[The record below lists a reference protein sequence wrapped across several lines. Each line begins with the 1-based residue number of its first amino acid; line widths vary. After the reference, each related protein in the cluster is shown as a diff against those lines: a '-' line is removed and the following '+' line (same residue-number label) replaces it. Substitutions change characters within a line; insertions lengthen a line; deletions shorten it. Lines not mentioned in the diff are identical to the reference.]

1 MVVFRPVAGPLKAVR
16 VRMEEETVV
25 SELKRQL
32 EDENLDL
39 EQKVSL
45 LNDGL
50 NSETITIV
58 PVCTYL
64 SILYNETCIISSTI
78 FMINQSFV

>member
-1 MVVFRPVAGPLKAVR
+1 MFVFSLKAVT
-16 VRMEEETVV
+16 VRMEPVEEEAVV

-32 EDENLDL
+32 EDEDLNL

-50 NSETITIV
+50 NSETTTII
-58 PVCTYL
+58 PVCL
-64 SILYNETCIISSTI
+64 CL
-78 FMINQSFV
+78 

>member
-1 MVVFRPVAGPLKAVR
+1 MV
-16 VRMEEETVV
+16 EEAVV

-32 EDENLDL
+32 EDEDLNL

-50 NSETITIV
+50 NSETTTII
-58 PVCTYL
+58 PVCL
-64 SILYNETCIISSTI
+64 SVSVTCLSTLHTISSSVFLCLLAVQMKCFHCRLI
-78 FMINQSFV
+78 

>member
-1 MVVFRPVAGPLKAVR
+1 MHSVFVFSLKAVT
-16 VRMEEETVV
+16 VRMEPVEEEAVV

-32 EDENLDL
+32 EDEDLSL

-50 NSETITIV
+50 NSETTAII
-58 PVCTYL
+58 PVCL
-64 SILYNETCIISSTI
+64 CL
-78 FMINQSFV
+78 